1 MFSRLSEMR
10 TDRNRLD
17 NKIRK
22 LMQAIKT
29 ADTEAYAPEQIRHR
43 SICIDSD
50 IGEVLHLMNTE
61 RAISCLKCAEN

>member
-1 MFSRLSEMR
+1 
-10 TDRNRLD
+10 
-17 NKIRK
+17 
-22 LMQAIKT
+22 MQAIKT
-29 ADTEAYAPEQIRHR
+29 ADTEAYAPEEIRHR